1 MKIKRPS
8 ILAIVTK
15 DVLVEIRSKEV
26 VTPVIVF
33 SSLVIVLCDFVF
45 DPGVDSSH
53 VASGVLWVALTFGGI
68 LGFGRLFG
76 MEREN
81 GTFTGLV
88 LAPVGREILLCGKII
103 SGFLF
108 ITLVEIV
115 MLPVFSL
122 LFDLP
127 IFLPWLWVIVLVT
140 TAGFSIIGT
149 IFSIITVHGRAR
161 EVMLPILFFP
171 VAIPVIICAVQA
183 TQIVLSGGSWN
194 QVDHLIGLIVAFDVV
209 FLGLGISMAGF
220 LLGE

>member
-1 MKIKRPS
+1 MKIRNPS
-8 ILAIVTK
+8 IFAIVIK

-45 DPGVDSSH
+45 DTRMDTSH
-53 VASGVLWVALTFGGI
+53 VASGVLWIAFTFGGI
-68 LGFGRLFG
+68 LGFGRLSG

-81 GTFTGLV
+81 GTFTGLI
-88 LAPVGREILLCGKII
+88 LAPVGREILLCGKIV

-108 ITLVEIV
+108 ISLVEIV
-115 MLPVFSL
+115 MLPVFSV

-127 IFLPWLWVIVLVT
+127 MFLPLLWVIVAVVT
-140 TAGFSIIGT
+140 GGFAIIGT

-171 VAIPVIICAVQA
+171 VTIPVIICAVQA

-194 QVDHLIGLIVAFDVV
+194 QIDHLIGLIVAFDVI
-209 FLGLGISMAGF
+209 FLGLGIWMAGF